1 MKNKKRKLNKK
12 KLKEFIINSILM
24 LLLSGTF
31 GLLLAY
37 GLLHATTLN

>member
-1 MKNKKRKLNKK
+1 MKRKQKTLEEK
-12 KLKEFIINSILM
+12 IITFLGKIFAM

-31 GLLLAY
+31 AAMFAY